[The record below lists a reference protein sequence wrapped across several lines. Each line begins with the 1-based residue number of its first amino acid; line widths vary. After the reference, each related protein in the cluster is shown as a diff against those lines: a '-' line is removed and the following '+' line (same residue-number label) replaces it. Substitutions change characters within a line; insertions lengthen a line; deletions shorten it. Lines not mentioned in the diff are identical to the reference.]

1 MHLNRDLYWWNWI
14 FG

>member
-1 MHLNRDLYWWNWI
+1 MRLNRDLYWWNWI